1 MQTRAP
7 SSNCWIWTT
16 NADCSSGSAPA
27 LRPMSSAP
35 AFWATYVQHWRH
47 ATVTPSV
54 GQNYDARKQLFA
66 KGLKY
71 GRLTASEIEAAVP
84 EGTLT
89 AAERWLLFYS

>member
-1 MQTRAP
+1 
-7 SSNCWIWTT
+7 
-16 NADCSSGSAPA
+16 
-27 LRPMSSAP
+27 
-35 AFWATYVQHWRH
+35 
-47 ATVTPSV
+47 VTPSV

-89 AAERWLLFYS
+89 AAERWLLFYSLRAAEVEIIDDRASGVPPEPAHENPAC